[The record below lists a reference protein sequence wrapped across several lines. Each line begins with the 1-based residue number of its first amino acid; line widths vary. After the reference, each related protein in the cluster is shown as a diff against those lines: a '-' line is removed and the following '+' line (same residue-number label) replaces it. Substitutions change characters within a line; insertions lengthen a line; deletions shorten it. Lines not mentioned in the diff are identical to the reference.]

1 MPEQRATELDLYDS
15 VADEK
20 TRTCLQQLFDNTK
33 NLQAQVDRLVDLIT
47 NASNLTT
54 LQTQVSQDFSGESIA
69 SSTESATDVSAFS
82 AQFSAITHNHDSS
95 YNNFVLDQ
103 ATTTVLGGIKLGA
116 NLTYNSS
123 TDQVDATD
131 TNTVYSLPA
140 ASGSTRG
147 GIRVGSYLSVSGD
160 ILSVSSVP
168 SHSHSYAA
176 TNHSHSYAATN
187 HSHSYVSTSDT
198 YYSQLKG
205 IINGYTSLSGGPIR
219 LSMKGNITGNYY
231 QFLENG
237 LSGLGLYYSTSS
249 NNNLQYV
256 GQIP

>member
-1 MPEQRATELDLYDS
+1 L
-15 VADEK
+15 
-20 TRTCLQQLFDNTK
+20 N
-33 NLQAQVDRLVDLIT
+33 
-47 NASNLTT
+47 
-54 LQTQVSQDFSGESIA
+54 
-69 SSTESATDVSAFS
+69 
-82 AQFSAITHNHDSS
+82 
-95 YNNFVLDQ
+95 Q

-176 TNHSHSYAATN
+176 TNHSHSEYASSSHGHTIGYSNLDSYLSDRIQKIASLVYPSSSATPFTPSDRPEEIWLRN
-187 HSHSYVSTSDT
+187 RNNTSYVGKIVCANYGSSGNIGIWFQRYILNSTTSTSPSFT
-198 YYSQLKG
+198 YLTQSF
-205 IINGYTSLSGGPIR
+205 ITSA
-219 LSMKGNITGNYY
+219 
-231 QFLENG
+231 
-237 LSGLGLYYSTSS
+237 
-249 NNNLQYV
+249 
-256 GQIP
+256 